1 MFKHYQPDVYK
12 RQELVNPATDDVDH
26 AKIGLMYVS
35 DYSYAADPRYWTTQM
50 YREDGQDYRLAATSN
65 WMYMGLWEWTISRR
79 SGPTDISF
87 AVNATGYV
95 SDGNVGTGFL
105 AARPVFYLESAV
117 TYVSGSGSM
126 TDPLR
131 IG

>member
-1 MFKHYQPDVYK
+1 
-12 RQELVNPATDDVDH
+12 
-26 AKIGLMYVS
+26 
-35 DYSYAADPRYWTTQM
+35 M
-50 YREDGQDYRLAATSN
+50 YREDAQDYRLAATSN
-65 WMYMGLWEWTISRR
+65 WMYMGLYEWTISRS
-79 SGPTDISF
+79 SGSTDVSF
-87 AVNATGYV
+87 YVDTLGYV
-95 SDGNVGTGFL
+95 SSSYVSAYFL

>member
-1 MFKHYQPDVYK
+1 
-12 RQELVNPATDDVDH
+12 
-26 AKIGLMYVS
+26 
-35 DYSYAADPRYWTTQM
+35 M
-50 YREDGQDYRLAATSN
+50 YREDAQDYRLAATSN
-65 WMYMGLWEWTISRR
+65 WMYMGLYEWTISRT
-79 SGPTDISF
+79 SGPTDLSF
-87 AVNATGYV
+87 GVYATGNVSYV
-95 SDGNVGTGFL
+95 NVSTFFS

>member
-1 MFKHYQPDVYK
+1 
-12 RQELVNPATDDVDH
+12 
-26 AKIGLMYVS
+26 
-35 DYSYAADPRYWTTQM
+35 M
-50 YREDGQDYRLAATSN
+50 YREDAQDYRLAATSN
-65 WMYMGLWEWTISRR
+65 WMYMGLYEWTISRN
-79 SGPTDISF
+79 SGNADVSF
-87 AVNATGYV
+87 NV
-95 SDGNVGTGFL
+95 STTGNVDDSVVSTIFF

>member
-1 MFKHYQPDVYK
+1 
-12 RQELVNPATDDVDH
+12 
-26 AKIGLMYVS
+26 
-35 DYSYAADPRYWTTQM
+35 M
-50 YREDGQDYRLAATSN
+50 YREDAQDYQLATTSN
-65 WMYMGLWEWTISRR
+65 WMYMGLWEWTISRT
-79 SGPTDISF
+79 SGTTDISF
-87 AVNATGYV
+87 YVRTTGGVNNNRV
-95 SDGNVGTGFL
+95 STSFY

>member
-1 MFKHYQPDVYK
+1 
-12 RQELVNPATDDVDH
+12 
-26 AKIGLMYVS
+26 MYVS
-35 DYSYAADPRYWTTQM
+35 DYSYAADPSYWTTQM
-50 YREDGQDYRLAATSN
+50 YREDAQDYRLATTSN
-65 WMYMGLWEWTISRR
+65 WMYMGLYEWTISRH
-79 SGPTDISF
+79 SGHADISF
-87 AVNATGYV
+87 YVHATGTVSGDYV
-95 SDGNVGTGFL
+95 SASFY